1 MAIFDWFKQPASN
14 AMLDNSFR
22 NNFYQT
28 NVQPVQSG
36 ATNIRPTNWQAL
48 RNWTPWKAFMPQS
61 MGGTFHTGG
70 TPQALSALSKAKNV
84 GVGAARTVFGIPG
97 LVASSPFIARSAIE
111 ALTKRDPN
119 ATETS
124 MFGLNINDLEDKAA
138 AYDAANI
145 PLQNWGSEMGVI
157 PGANLPD
164 PVVTPTLNK
173 LDPNRQHIL
182 KMQDIDRGNI
192 DNKWYDNI
200 KTPVMAGLEWLG
212 EKFKRPEAKQR
223 AYDAIMGSMDSQT
236 GRGKYKG
243 QEFSLVDTPSGLKV
257 SSDLLFNKN
266 FDSMFGSKSLEE
278 MEQKKIDWAM
288 NRYNKM
294 GRKGLSTNI
303 FNALVNR
310 GLIDSRG
317 ATQKVPIKNVTTT
330 QSPSGVSVHGGGDGG
345 RHDYTRDR
353 GGGYTLGGGF
363 SRSSKP
369 GADTRG
375 HHSWAQGG
383 RVGLYAG
390 GDPEEVQE
398 DLNIY
403 QFMQDQGV
411 PYGDQASAVDPMDA
425 LNDMSMDIFGKP
437 LHELTGEEYQML
449 IDLANDQASGPQEE
463 IVEEGIASLV

>member
-157 PGANLPD
+157 PGDNLPD

-173 LDPNRQHIL
+173 LDPNWQHIL

-330 QSPSGVSVHGGGDGG
+330 QSPSGVSVHGGGDG
-345 RHDYTRDR
+345 D
-353 GGGYTLGGGF
+353 
-363 SRSSKP
+363 
-369 GADTRG
+369 
-375 HHSWAQGG
+375 
-383 RVGLYAG
+383 VMII
-390 GDPEEVQE
+390 PETEVVAI
-398 DLNIY
+398 L
-403 QFMQDQGV
+403 
-411 PYGDQASAVDPMDA
+411 
-425 LNDMSMDIFGKP
+425 
-437 LHELTGEEYQML
+437 
-449 IDLANDQASGPQEE
+449 
-463 IVEEGIASLV
+463 